1 MKFDGTIWVIVGSAG
16 FSAGIANYASLAFTT
31 VDSNPYIAYTDGGNA
46 NKTTVRYYDASLG
59 ISELRSSKIAIYP
72 DPSTNQVTIETSEIP
87 TQSKLSTRDLNG
99 PELITRQITE
109 PKTTID
115 ISNLISGIYFVR
127 LTGDRSIGVGKL
139 LNSKTKQGMQWG
151 DSREGIL
158 RGGIADV
165 WEIIAY

>member
-99 PELITRQITE
+99 PELIT
-109 PKTTID
+109 
-115 ISNLISGIYFVR
+115 
-127 LTGDRSIGVGKL
+127 
-139 LNSKTKQGMQWG
+139 
-151 DSREGIL
+151 
-158 RGGIADV
+158 
-165 WEIIAY
+165 